1 MAKSVVRGLLIAAA
15 LVACSSAGTSDP
27 SSTSSA
33 EGPAAG
39 APGSS
44 SSSSSSSSEQAG
56 GASATAPGG
65 SRVAR
70 VAFRLVD
77 APTEDVSA
85 IFVTVSRIDASIGGA
100 WKTLVEGSS
109 TVDLLTLQGGKFL
122 DLGTAALPPGRVDQL
137 RLHLAPGG
145 DHHVQTPDGVDHPL
159 TIPSGEQS
167 GIKLVGGFDVPEC
180 ASGAVTLDFDG
191 KKSLMVHP
199 SGQDGTTYSLRPV
212 VRIKAI
218 ALAGS
223 CEDAAD
229 AGAEGGAGD
238 DAAAEPPPDP
248 CAAITCSDTEIC
260 ENGACRPAAAP

>member
-1 MAKSVVRGLLIAAA
+1 MAKYLVHGLVIAAA

-27 SSTSSA
+27 PLSSSA

-39 APGSS
+39 AAGS

-65 SRVAR
+65 SRAAR

-122 DLGTAALPPGRVDQL
+122 DLGTASLPPGRVDQL

-180 ASGAVTLDFDG
+180 ASGAITLDFDG

-199 SGQDGTTYSLRPV
+199 SGQDGTTFSLRPV

-223 CEDAAD
+223 CEDASDAGAD
-229 AGAEGGAGD
+229 AGIDD
-238 DAAAEPPPDP
+238 DAAPPPDP
-248 CAAITCSDTEIC
+248 CAEITCSDTEIC